1 MGEKEKKEQQEQIKP
16 QEQKKET
23 EDAVSETWAEETMQE
38 LLDFWEEQGVYIR
51 EWSQKK
57 EDAGTRVPARYEKSF
72 VSRHVHLLWLN
83 IK

>member
-1 MGEKEKKEQQEQIKP
+1 MKRLIREGDSVYMIDEECVKKKEQQEQIKP

-51 EWSQKK
+51 E
-57 EDAGTRVPARYEKSF
+57 
-72 VSRHVHLLWLN
+72 
-83 IK
+83 